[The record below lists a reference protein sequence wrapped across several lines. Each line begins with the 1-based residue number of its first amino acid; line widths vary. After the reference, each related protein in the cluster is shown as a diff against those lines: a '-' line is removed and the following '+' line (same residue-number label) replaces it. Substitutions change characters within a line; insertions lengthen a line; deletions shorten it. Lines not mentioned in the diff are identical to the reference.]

1 MSVYAIYFSPTRNTE
16 KIVKILAKE
25 FGNYGEIDLSKQSSG
40 ENVRAFKEED
50 ICIFGVPS
58 YGGRVPEPALERMKK
73 MKGNQATAILVA
85 VYGNRAYE
93 LSLIHI

>member
-1 MSVYAIYFSPTRNTE
+1 MSVYAIYFSPTRSTE
-16 KIVKILAKE
+16 KIVKLLAKE
-25 FGNYGEIDLSKQSSG
+25 FGTYGEIDLSKQNSG

-58 YGGRVPEPALERMKK
+58 YGGRVPAPALERMKK
-73 MKGNQATAILVA
+73 MKGNKAKAVLVA

-93 LSLIHI
+93 DTLL

>member
-58 YGGRVPEPALERMKK
+58 YGGRESGYSYLGCSIWKPS
-73 MKGNQATAILVA
+73 I
-85 VYGNRAYE
+85 
-93 LSLIHI
+93 

>member
-58 YGGRVPEPALERMKK
+58 YG
-73 MKGNQATAILVA
+73 
-85 VYGNRAYE
+85 AYE
-93 LSLIHI
+93 ENERESGYSYLGCSIWKPSI